1 MSRRNLLILI
11 VVALVAAFCHQRV
24 QKNPFVRVLAE
35 AMATVENRA
44 LDPVGD
50 QKLFEGAMTGMVE
63 QLDDYSDYISAAQMS
78 EFHETIDG
86 QFGGVG
92 ILLGVDP
99 DTKQLKV
106 LSPLAGWAAARAGVL
121 AGDRIL
127 RIGEASTQGMSIQDA
142 SIRLRGEPG
151 STVSLT
157 IQHEGQTKPLTV
169 VLDREIIHEDT
180 VLGDTRNADGTW
192 NFWLDVGDRIGYV
205 RIVSFTDDT
214 IIELRDAL
222 ARLAGGGM
230 RGLVLDLRDNPGG
243 YVDAA
248 VKVCDLFVK
257 SGVIVST
264 RRREGRVVKTVMAG
278 GDAPY
283 ADVPI
288 VVLINQQSASA
299 AEIVAAC
306 LQDNRRAT
314 VVGQRSYGKGTVQ
327 EVIELPQGCGA
338 MKITTASYWR
348 PNGRNIHRSPK
359 ATAKDDWGVSPDK
372 GCAVPLDEKEFLR
385 WQAWRARRDVQQAVG
400 EAKTPPGEKPFVDR
414 QLQRA
419 VECVEKNKRA
429 L

>member
-11 VVALVAAFCHQRV
+11 VVALVAAFCHHRV
-24 QKNPFVRVLAE
+24 QKNPYVRVLSE

-50 QKLFEGAMTGMVE
+50 KKLFEGAMTGMVE
-63 QLDDYSDYISAAQMS
+63 QLDDYSDYIPAAQMS

-92 ILLGVDP
+92 IRIGVDP

-106 LSPLAGWAAARAGVL
+106 LSPLAGWAAARAGIL

-127 RIGEASTQGMSIQDA
+127 RIGEASTQGMSIDDA
-142 SIRLRGEPG
+142 SLLLRGKPG

-157 IQHEGQTKPLTV
+157 IVHEGQTKPVTLALV
-169 VLDREIIHEDT
+169 REIIHEDT

-192 NFWLDVGDRIGYV
+192 NFWLEGSDRIGYI
-205 RIVSFTDDT
+205 RIASFTDDT

-222 ARLAGGGM
+222 ARLAAGGM

-248 VKVCDLFVK
+248 VEVCDLFVK

-264 RRREGRVVKTVMAG
+264 RRREGRVFKTVMASG
-278 GDAPY
+278 NAPY
-283 ADVPI
+283 ADLPI
-288 VVLINQQSASA
+288 VVLVNQESASA

-306 LQDNRRAT
+306 LQDNARAM
-314 VVGQRSYGKGTVQ
+314 VVGQRSFGKGTVQ
-327 EVIELPQGCGA
+327 EVIYLPEGCGA

-348 PNGRNIHRSPK
+348 PSGRNIHRSRK
-359 ATAKDDWGVSPDK
+359 ATGKDDWGVSPDK
-372 GCAVPLDEKEFLR
+372 GCEVPLDEAEFLR
-385 WQAWRARRDVQQAVG
+385 WQAWRAQRDVHQA
-400 EAKTPPGEKPFVDR
+400 TGEKPFVDR

-419 VECVEKNKRA
+419 VECVEKKK
-429 L
+429 